1 MLNWIR
7 RRAHLPAVAAQRS
20 VAPREAH
27 APPVTGKYA
36 LLYKYL
42 ENRYA
47 ETVVLTF
54 AQIEDLIGFRLP
66 DQASHQR
73 EWWTAD
79 ASTGASSHSKAWTL
93 ASRTA
98 SPNLMARTVAFDRG
112 VS

>member
-7 RRAHLPAVAAQRS
+7 RRAHIPAVADRP
-20 VAPREAH
+20 VAPRETH
-27 APPVTGKYA
+27 PPPATGKYA

-54 AQIEDLIGFRLP
+54 AQT
-66 DQASHQR
+66 
-73 EWWTAD
+73 EWWTAK
-79 ASTGASSHSKAWTL
+79 ASTGGASHSTAWTL

-98 SPNLMARTVAFDRG
+98 SPNLMARTVAFDRP
-112 VS
+112 V

>member
-7 RRAHLPAVAAQRS
+7 RRAHIPAAVAERP
-20 VAPREAH
+20 VAPRETH
-27 APPVTGKYA
+27 APAAIGKYA

-66 DQASHQR
+66 DQASRQT
-73 EWWTAD
+73 EWWTAE
-79 ASTGASSHSKAWTL
+79 APTGATSHSKAWTL

-112 VS
+112 AS

>member
-7 RRAHLPAVAAQRS
+7 RRALIPAVVADRS
-20 VAPREAH
+20 VAPREAQ

-66 DQASHQR
+66 DQASSQT
-73 EWWTAD
+73 EWWTAE
-79 ASTGASSHSKAWTL
+79 AATGPSSHSKAWTL

-98 SPNLMARTVAFDRG
+98 SPNLMARTVAF
-112 VS
+112 